1 VKADVAETLLRCYRT
16 GKKINSKMEKAV
28 RVAEEDA
35 ELKKVLAAQMEFD
48 QQLIDVIHF
57 IKPPDNLRQKLSDLS
72 LKPRTEKTRL
82 RKQVI
87 NPAVLTA
94 LLGVVVILGIVVFFV
109 MERMEKFP
117 GRDAVESMLSGS
129 GKLNGTEFEQ
139 VSTTTGQLGDWFYMR
154 GYDGFEAPSDLG
166 ALPVI
171 GSRVFR
177 IDGRT
182 VAQFAIGDTQESGM
196 RCLVFEFHASEFGV
210 QLPEEERWKIISE
223 DTWVGAIRQRGD
235 HCFLVARRGTKAE
248 MEEFLKTLPSK
259 P

>member
-1 VKADVAETLLRCYRT
+1 MKAQVAETLLRCYRP
-16 GKKINSKMEKAV
+16 GKKIDSKMEKAV

-35 ELKKVLAAQMEFD
+35 ELKKVLSAQMEFD
-48 QQLIDVIHF
+48 QQIIDVIHF

-72 LKPRTEKTRL
+72 VKPRADKTRL

-94 LLGVVVILGIVVFFV
+94 LLGVGVIIGIIVFFI

-117 GRDAVESMLSGS
+117 GRDAVESMLSS
-129 GKLNGTEFEQ
+129 STKLTGTEFEQ
-139 VSTTTGQLGDWFYMR
+139 VSTTTGQMGDWFYMR
-154 GYDGFEAPSDLG
+154 GYDGFEAPTDLTG
-166 ALPVI
+166 LPVI

-182 VAQFAIGDTQESGM
+182 VAQFAVGDAQDGSM

-210 QLPEEERWKIISE
+210 QLPEENHWKVIVE
-223 DTWVGAIRQRGD
+223 DTWVGALRQRGD
-235 HCFLVARRGTKAE
+235 HCFLIAKRGNKAD
-248 MEEFLKTLPSK
+248 MEEFLKTLPAK